1 MKKNNQASE
10 LEQVVFKIIAFL
22 KDKSKILL
30 TTHDQADIDALASL
44 VVFKHVLTL
53 AFQDK
58 KKKFILHARLSKSS
72 QTYLHKFKQ
81 KFPEISIELE
91 SNPPSFLGDVI
102 IILDTNNPNQ
112 ITFMR
117 ELNFTLKN
125 YPYFFIDHHV
135 PTIMKQNSNLTE
147 FNLILPQFSSTSEII
162 WEIGKILDIKL
173 PTSLKFLLLAG
184 LLIDSGFFMHGN
196 NDTIKRAAL
205 LLNEK
210 DILIKDVM
218 EMLEEEPSLS
228 EKIAMIKGLQ
238 RLKLM
243 KKKGWLIGISHV
255 GSHEADLASLLVK
268 IGCDV
273 SLVYSKKRR
282 EHFRISMRAKMKL
295 CDQYGLNLSEI
306 LQSVSDISDGNG
318 GGHPCAASLN
328 GQKSLE
334 RTVEEILKKI
344 LKILNE

>member
-1 MKKNNQASE
+1 MEKNNQASE

-30 TTHDQADIDALASL
+30 TTHDHADIDALASL
-44 VVFKHVLTL
+44 IVFKHILTL
-53 AFQDK
+53 AFQE
-58 KKKFILHARLSKSS
+58 KKKFTLHIRFSKSS
-72 QTYLHKFKQ
+72 QIYLHKFQQ

-91 SNPPSFLGDVI
+91 AHPLSSPIDVI
-102 IILDTNNPNQ
+102 IILDTNNLNQ
-112 ITFMR
+112 IAFMR
-117 ELNFTLKN
+117 ELTSIPQY

-135 PTIMKQNSNLTE
+135 PTTMKQDNNLTE
-147 FNLILPQFSSTSEII
+147 FNLILPQFISTSEII
-162 WEIGKILDIKL
+162 WEISKILDIKL
-173 PTSLKFLLLAG
+173 PNSFKFLLLSG
-184 LLIDSGFFMHGN
+184 LLIDSGYFMYGN

-205 LLNEK
+205 LLNE
-210 DILIKDVM
+210 DILIKDVY

-282 EHFRISMRAKMKL
+282 KHFRISMRAKMKL
-295 CDQYGLNLSEI
+295 CDQHGLNLSEI
-306 LQSVSDISDGNG
+306 LQSVSGKCNGNG

-328 GQKSLE
+328 GLKSLE